1 MIKIFSENRKSMAL
15 TLGYLSIL
23 IHLIIAPVFLG
34 EPLPA
39 YHPLKEERVVI
50 ERANKTSGQ
59 FGGAW
64 SSNVGKKF
72 EAVSDHFG
80 NGELEQAMNILQ
92 AMHSWNLSKFERAY
106 VYQFMGFIY
115 VQQNNIDKAIE
126 VFKKCIQLD
135 SLSTFQHQSTLF
147 NLASLYGAE
156 ENWDLTIES
165 LMQWFEHEVDPVP
178 EGYIMT
184 GIAYFQKGNP
194 LTALPYIHIANMKS
208 IKPHENWFQLELAI
222 LFTNKQFDEA
232 IEVLKKM
239 ATNWPEKEKYWE
251 TMAGV
256 YMEIQ
261 RDPDALSALTLGYK
275 NNAISK
281 EKSLENLARLNL
293 FLEIPYQAAVIV
305 QENIDNG
312 SLEKNEANLK
322 LLLGSWTAAREFD
335 EAIKVI
341 DILAP
346 MTNQGDLY
354 IQKAML
360 LNEKGDWEGVRTAA
374 KQALETGTIDKPGDV
389 YILLGMAYTELEE
402 YEQAIDSFEK
412 VLEVGAERN
421 KKNAEAWIEYVS
433 DRQGS

>member
-1 MIKIFSENRKSMAL
+1 
-15 TLGYLSIL
+15 
-23 IHLIIAPVFLG
+23 
-34 EPLPA
+34 
-39 YHPLKEERVVI
+39 
-50 ERANKTSGQ
+50 
-59 FGGAW
+59 
-64 SSNVGKKF
+64 
-72 EAVSDHFG
+72 
-80 NGELEQAMNILQ
+80 
-92 AMHSWNLSKFERAY
+92 
-106 VYQFMGFIY
+106 
-115 VQQNNIDKAIE
+115 
-126 VFKKCIQLD
+126 
-135 SLSTFQHQSTLF
+135 
-147 NLASLYGAE
+147 
-156 ENWDLTIES
+156 
-165 LMQWFEHEVDPVP
+165 VDPVP

-184 GIAYFQKGNP
+184 GIAYFQKGTP
-194 LTALPYIHIANMKS
+194 LTALPYIHIANTKS

-239 ATNWPEKEKYWE
+239 ATHWPEKEKYWE

-281 EKSLENLARLNL
+281 EKTLENLARLNL

-374 KQALETGTIDKPGDV
+374 KQALETGTIDKPGDI

-402 YEQAIDSFEK
+402 YQQAIDSFKK

-421 KKNAEAWIEYVS
+421 KKNAEAWIKYVS
-433 DRQGS
+433 DRLGS